1 MPPPQSHLPQD
12 RATHIP
18 SRIQQEMD
26 MHLQQTLPAHLKYY
40 QSSGDYVP
48 PHIQQEM
55 AQHMQQSMPEHL
67 KQYISPYMQQ
77 RVVPQHLASTQE
89 FQQPHYTPSNATTYV
104 PDRIFV
110 PSAPTSAQAA
120 PQSQVVQPQATVQP
134 SQSAAVAQ
142 PVNPQTPYDFI
153 TNPQASTQV
162 RSSFLSG
169 KSLPI
174 RLAMVVGG
182 LVVLFIIF
190 AIAKSI
196 LGGGGFKLQPFEVVL
211 EDQQEIIHLTS
222 NALQPQNG
230 ESSLSD
236 SDQNFVATTNAVM
249 TSDQSQLTAYLT
261 TNKQTV
267 TQQELNLKVSTS
279 IDDQLTAAQGAGN
292 YTTVFEQ
299 TINSQLNGYAVD
311 IQRAYLETTG
321 KKGRAQL
328 SNDYA
333 QAGLLLKQLNSL
345 INNPGS

>member
-67 KQYISPYMQQ
+67 KQYINPYMQQ
-77 RVVPQHLASTQE
+77 RVVPQHLATAQN
-89 FQQPHYTPSNATTYV
+89 FQQSHYTPPNATTLV

-110 PSAPTSAQAA
+110 PSMSGSVQPASQP
-120 PQSQVVQPQATVQP
+120 QVVQPQAAAQP
-134 SQSAAVAQ
+134 SQPTVSEQ
-142 PVNPQTPYDFI
+142 PPNPQTPYDFI
-153 TNPQASTQV
+153 TNPQASTPV
-162 RSSFLSG
+162 RSSFLVG

-174 RLAMVVGG
+174 RLAIIVGG
-182 LVVLFIIF
+182 LLALLIIF
-190 AIAKSI
+190 TIAKGI

-230 ESSLSD
+230 ESSLPE

-249 TSDQSQLTAYLT
+249 TSDQSQLTSYLT
-261 TNKQTV
+261 TNKETV

-279 IDDQLTAAQGAGN
+279 IDSQLTAAQGAGN

-299 TINSQLNGYAVD
+299 TMNSQLNSYAVD

-328 SNDYA
+328 SNDYT
-333 QAGLLLKQLNSL
+333 QAGLLLKQLNLL